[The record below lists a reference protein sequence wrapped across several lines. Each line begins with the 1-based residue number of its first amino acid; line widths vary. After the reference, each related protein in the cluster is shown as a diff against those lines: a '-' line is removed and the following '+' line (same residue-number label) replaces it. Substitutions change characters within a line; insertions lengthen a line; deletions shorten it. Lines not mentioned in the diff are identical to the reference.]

1 MHRLLIVDD
10 EEIEREG
17 MAQFIPW
24 DTYGMKVVGTARN
37 GAEGLEKIAKYKP
50 DLAIVDIKMPVMNGI
65 EMIRKAKEQY
75 PDMTFVVLSGYG
87 DYEFTSQAMEL
98 GVRHYILKPCD
109 EAKMIPVLNK
119 AIAEM
124 EETRAQNAR
133 SEKVE
138 AEARLLKPYAW
149 EQLFRDLLQGRA
161 LPQGSSTR
169 QLLEELGGEE
179 RSILLLDFRLKC
191 GFDSLERYVVG
202 NMLGDLLPDST
213 LLMTTGID
221 RDVLV
226 LADAAAEPSL
236 ESAVQVLKK
245 EFKRFETVNML
256 SAASRTG
263 TLDELSTLFQQVRE
277 LLQLNPDENE
287 TALLRPGQNAALP
300 ETVNEIFDIR
310 ALRQAGS
317 YEELLRELSLAFARM
332 EAKSYRPRQRTQ
344 LCELAWKLLFEGK
357 TPPEES
363 LAAWADALTAAWSL
377 PQPDARSRE
386 IFLAIY
392 ENLSDPDFS
401 LQTIAQQRLFMSED
415 HLRRIF
421 SQMTGERFSAYLERA
436 RITQAQRLLE
446 YHPEMKIS
454 RLAALVGYPLDGQY
468 AKESRLC
475 KPCAEKPPI
484 RANVQTVCRKCAAAF
499 LHKER
504 TPNLAI

>member
-1 MHRLLIVDD
+1 MEKGRIGLYTLLIVDD

-24 DTYGMKVVGTARN
+24 DSYEMKVVSTARN
-37 GAEGLEKIAKYKP
+37 GAEGLEKIAKYRP

-65 EMIRKAKEQY
+65 EMIRQAREQY

-109 EAKMIPVLNK
+109 ESKMIPVLNK
-119 AIAEM
+119 AFAEL
-124 EETRAQNAR
+124 EETRERNAH
-133 SEKVE
+133 SEKME
-138 AEARLLKPYAW
+138 TEARLLKPYAR
-149 EQLFRDLLQGRA
+149 EQLFRDLLLGKAQA
-161 LPQGSSTR
+161 SSGAR
-169 QLLEELGGEE
+169 QLLSGLGGEQ
-179 RSILLLDFRLKC
+179 RTVLLLDFRLKC

-202 NMLGDLLPDST
+202 NMLGDLLPDGT
-213 LLMTTGID
+213 LLMTTGIN

-226 LADAAAEPSL
+226 LTDAMAEPSV
-236 ESAVQVLKK
+236 ETAVQVLKK
-245 EFKRFETVNML
+245 EFKRFETLPML
-256 SAASRTG
+256 SSASRTG
-263 TLDELSTLFQQVRE
+263 TLAELSVLFQQVQE

-287 TALLRPGQNAALP
+287 TALLRPSQNAALP

-317 YEELLRELSLAFARM
+317 YEELLRELALAFARM
-332 EAKSYRPRQRTQ
+332 EAKNYRPRQRQQ
-344 LCELAWKLLFEGK
+344 LCELAWKLLFEDK
-357 TPPEES
+357 AAPEDA
-363 LAAWADALTAAWSL
+363 LAAWADALTAAWNL

-421 SQMTGERFSAYLERA
+421 SQMTGERFSAYLEHA

-446 YHPEMKIS
+446 FQPDMKIS
-454 RLAALVGYPLDGQY
+454 RLAELVGYPLDGQY
-468 AKESRLC
+468 FSKVFRKLC
-475 KPCAEKPPI
+475 GVTPTEY
-484 RANVQTVCRKCAAAF
+484 RNKC
-499 LHKER
+499 
-504 TPNLAI
+504 

>member
-1 MHRLLIVDD
+1 MYTLLIVDD

-119 AIAEM
+119 AFAEL
-124 EETRAQNAR
+124 EETRERNAH
-133 SEKVE
+133 SEKME
-138 AEARLLKPYAW
+138 TEARLLKPYAR
-149 EQLFRDLLQGRA
+149 EQLFRDLLLGKAQA
-161 LPQGSSTR
+161 SSGAR
-169 QLLEELGGEE
+169 QLLSGLGGEQ
-179 RSILLLDFRLKC
+179 RTVLLLDFRLKC

-202 NMLGDLLPDST
+202 NMLGDLLPDGT
-213 LLMTTGID
+213 LLMTTGIN

-226 LADAAAEPSL
+226 LTDAMAEPSV
-236 ESAVQVLKK
+236 ETAVHVLKK
-245 EFKRFETVNML
+245 EFKRFETLPML
-256 SAASRTG
+256 SSASRTG
-263 TLDELSTLFQQVRE
+263 TLAELSVLFQQVQE

-287 TALLRPGQNAALP
+287 TALLRPSQNAALP

-317 YEELLRELSLAFARM
+317 YEELLRELALAFARM
-332 EAKSYRPRQRTQ
+332 EAKNYRPRQRQQ
-344 LCELAWKLLFEGK
+344 LCELAWKLLFEDK
-357 TPPEES
+357 AAPEDS
-363 LAAWADALTAAWSL
+363 LPAWADALTAAWSL

-446 YHPEMKIS
+446 FQPDMKIS
-454 RLAALVGYPLDGQY
+454 RLAELVGYPLDGQY
-468 AKESRLC
+468 FSK
-475 KPCAEKPPI
+475 
-484 RANVQTVCRKCAAAF
+484 VFRKICGV
-499 LHKER
+499 
-504 TPNLAI
+504 TPTEYRSKY

>member
-1 MHRLLIVDD
+1 MEKGRIGLYTLLIVDD

-24 DTYGMKVVGTARN
+24 DSYEMKVVSTARN
-37 GAEGLEKIAKYKP
+37 GAEGLEKIAKYRP

-65 EMIRKAKEQY
+65 EMIRQAREQY

-109 EAKMIPVLNK
+109 ESKMIPVLNK
-119 AIAEM
+119 AFAEL
-124 EETRAQNAR
+124 EETRERNAH
-133 SEKVE
+133 SEKME
-138 AEARLLKPYAW
+138 TEARLLKPYAR
-149 EQLFRDLLQGRA
+149 EQLFRDLLLGKAQA
-161 LPQGSSTR
+161 SSGAR
-169 QLLEELGGEE
+169 QLLSGLGGEQ
-179 RSILLLDFRLKC
+179 RTVLLLDFRLKC

-202 NMLGDLLPDST
+202 NMLGDLLPDGT

-226 LADAAAEPSL
+226 LTDAMAEPSV
-236 ESAVQVLKK
+236 ETAVQVLKK
-245 EFKRFETVNML
+245 EFKRFETLPML
-256 SAASRTG
+256 SSASRTG
-263 TLDELSTLFQQVRE
+263 TLAELSVLFQQVQE

-287 TALLRPGQNAALP
+287 TALLRPSQNAALP

-317 YEELLRELSLAFARM
+317 YEELLRELALAFARM
-332 EAKSYRPRQRTQ
+332 EAKNYRPRQRQQ
-344 LCELAWKLLFEGK
+344 LCELAWKLLFEDK
-357 TPPEES
+357 AAPEDS
-363 LAAWADALTAAWSL
+363 LPAWADALTSAWSL

-421 SQMTGERFSAYLERA
+421 SQMTGERFSAYLEHA

-446 YHPEMKIS
+446 FQPDMKIS
-454 RLAALVGYPLDGQY
+454 RLAELVGYPLDGQY
-468 AKESRLC
+468 FSK
-475 KPCAEKPPI
+475 
-484 RANVQTVCRKCAAAF
+484 VFRKICGV
-499 LHKER
+499 
-504 TPNLAI
+504 TPTEYRSKY

>member
-1 MHRLLIVDD
+1 MEKGRIGLYTLLIVDD

-24 DTYGMKVVGTARN
+24 DSYEMKVVSTARN
-37 GAEGLEKIAKYKP
+37 GAEGLEKIAKYRP
-50 DLAIVDIKMPVMNGI
+50 DLAIVDIKTPVMNGI
-65 EMIRKAKEQY
+65 EMIRQAREQY

-109 EAKMIPVLNK
+109 ESKMIPVLNK
-119 AIAEM
+119 AFAEL
-124 EETRAQNAR
+124 EETRERNAH
-133 SEKVE
+133 SEKME
-138 AEARLLKPYAW
+138 TEARLLKPYAR
-149 EQLFRDLLQGRA
+149 EQLFRDLLLGKAQA
-161 LPQGSSTR
+161 SSGAR
-169 QLLEELGGEE
+169 QLLSGLGGEQ
-179 RSILLLDFRLKC
+179 RTVLLLDFRLKC

-202 NMLGDLLPDST
+202 NMLGDLLPDGT
-213 LLMTTGID
+213 LLMTTGIN

-226 LADAAAEPSL
+226 LTDAMAEPSV
-236 ESAVQVLKK
+236 ETAVQVLKK
-245 EFKRFETVNML
+245 EFKRFETLPML
-256 SAASRTG
+256 SSASRTG
-263 TLDELSTLFQQVRE
+263 TLAELSVLFRQVQE

-287 TALLRPGQNAALP
+287 TALLRPSQNAALP

-317 YEELLRELSLAFARM
+317 YEELLRELALAFARM
-332 EAKSYRPRQRTQ
+332 EAKNYRPRQRQQ
-344 LCELAWKLLFEGK
+344 LCELAWKLLFEDK
-357 TPPEES
+357 AAPEDA
-363 LAAWADALTAAWSL
+363 LATWADALTAAWNL

-446 YHPEMKIS
+446 FQPDMKIS
-454 RLAALVGYPLDGQY
+454 RLAELVGYPLDGQY
-468 AKESRLC
+468 FSKVFRKLC
-475 KPCAEKPPI
+475 GVTPTEY
-484 RANVQTVCRKCAAAF
+484 RNKC
-499 LHKER
+499 
-504 TPNLAI
+504 

>member
-1 MHRLLIVDD
+1 MEKGRIGLYTLLIVDD

-119 AIAEM
+119 AFAEL
-124 EETRAQNAR
+124 EETRERNAH
-133 SEKVE
+133 SEKME
-138 AEARLLKPYAW
+138 TEARLLKPYAR
-149 EQLFRDLLQGRA
+149 EQLFRDLLLGKAQA
-161 LPQGSSTR
+161 SSGAR
-169 QLLEELGGEE
+169 QLLSGLGGEQ
-179 RSILLLDFRLKC
+179 RAVLLLDFRLKC

-202 NMLGDLLPDST
+202 NMLGDLLPDGT

-226 LADAAAEPSL
+226 LTDAMAEPSV
-236 ESAVQVLKK
+236 ETAVQVLKK
-245 EFKRFETVNML
+245 EFKRFEILPML
-256 SAASRTG
+256 SSASRTG
-263 TLDELSTLFQQVRE
+263 TLAELSVLFRQVQE

-287 TALLRPGQNAALP
+287 TALLRPSQNAALP

-317 YEELLRELSLAFARM
+317 YEELLRELALAFARM
-332 EAKSYRPRQRTQ
+332 EAKNYRPRQRQQ
-344 LCELAWKLLFEGK
+344 LCELAWKLLFEDK
-357 TPPEES
+357 AAPEDS
-363 LAAWADALTAAWSL
+363 LPAWADALTAAWSL

-401 LQTIAQQRLFMSED
+401 LQTIAQQRLFVSED

-446 YHPEMKIS
+446 FQPDMKIS
-454 RLAALVGYPLDGQY
+454 RLAELVGYPLDGQY
-468 AKESRLC
+468 FSKVFRKLC
-475 KPCAEKPPI
+475 GVTPTEY
-484 RANVQTVCRKCAAAF
+484 RNKC
-499 LHKER
+499 
-504 TPNLAI
+504 

>member
-1 MHRLLIVDD
+1 MEKGRIGLYTLLIVDD

-24 DTYGMKVVGTARN
+24 DSYEMKVVSTARN
-37 GAEGLEKIAKYKP
+37 GAEGLEKIAKYRP
-50 DLAIVDIKMPVMNGI
+50 NLAIVDIKMPVMNGI
-65 EMIRKAKEQY
+65 EMIRQAREQY

-109 EAKMIPVLNK
+109 EGKMIPVLNK
-119 AIAEM
+119 AFAEL
-124 EETRAQNAR
+124 EETRERNAH
-133 SEKVE
+133 SEKME
-138 AEARLLKPYAW
+138 TEARLLKPYAR
-149 EQLFRDLLQGRA
+149 EQLFRDLLLGKAQA
-161 LPQGSSTR
+161 SSGAR
-169 QLLEELGGEE
+169 QLLSGLGGEQ
-179 RSILLLDFRLKC
+179 RSVLLLDFRLKC

-202 NMLGDLLPDST
+202 NMLGDLLPDGT
-213 LLMTTGID
+213 LLMTTGIN

-226 LADAAAEPSL
+226 LTDAMAEPSV
-236 ESAVQVLKK
+236 ETAVHVLKK
-245 EFKRFETVNML
+245 EFKRFETLPML
-256 SAASRTG
+256 SSASRTG
-263 TLDELSTLFQQVRE
+263 TLAELSVLFQQVQE

-287 TALLRPGQNAALP
+287 TALLRPSQNAALP

-317 YEELLRELSLAFARM
+317 YEELLRELALAFARM
-332 EAKSYRPRQRTQ
+332 EAKNYRPRQRQQ
-344 LCELAWKLLFEGK
+344 LCELAWKLLFEDK
-357 TPPEES
+357 AAPEDS
-363 LAAWADALTAAWSL
+363 FPAWADALTAAWSL

-446 YHPEMKIS
+446 FQPDMKIS
-454 RLAALVGYPLDGQY
+454 RLAELVGYPLDGQY
-468 AKESRLC
+468 FSK
-475 KPCAEKPPI
+475 
-484 RANVQTVCRKCAAAF
+484 VFRKICGV
-499 LHKER
+499 
-504 TPNLAI
+504 TPTEYRSKY

>member
-1 MHRLLIVDD
+1 MEKGRIGLYTLLIVDD

-24 DTYGMKVVGTARN
+24 DSYEMKVVSTARN

-65 EMIRKAKEQY
+65 EMIRKAKEHY

-109 EAKMIPVLNK
+109 EGKMIPVLNK
-119 AIAEM
+119 AIAELD
-124 EETRAQNAR
+124 EARAQNAH
-133 SEKVE
+133 SEKME
-138 AEARLLKPYAW
+138 TEARLLKPYAR
-149 EQLFRDLLQGRA
+149 EQLFRDLLLGKAQA
-161 LPQGSSTR
+161 SSGAR
-169 QLLEELGGEE
+169 QLLSGLGGEQ
-179 RSILLLDFRLKC
+179 RTVLLLDFRLKC

-202 NMLGDLLPDST
+202 NMLGDLLPDGT

-226 LADAAAEPSL
+226 LADASAEPSL

-263 TLDELSTLFQQVRE
+263 TLEELATLFQQVQE

-287 TALLRPGQNAALP
+287 TALLRPSQNATLP

-317 YEELLRELSLAFARM
+317 YEELLRELALVFARM
-332 EAKSYRPRQRTQ
+332 EAKNYRPRQRQQ
-344 LCELAWKLLFEGK
+344 LCELAWKLLFEDK
-357 TPPEES
+357 AAPEDS
-363 LAAWADALTAAWSL
+363 LPAWADALTAAWSL

-421 SQMTGERFSAYLERA
+421 SQMTGERFSAYLEHC

-446 YHPEMKIS
+446 FQPDMKIS
-454 RLAALVGYPLDGQY
+454 RLAELVGYPLDGQY
-468 AKESRLC
+468 FSK
-475 KPCAEKPPI
+475 
-484 RANVQTVCRKCAAAF
+484 VFRKICGV
-499 LHKER
+499 
-504 TPNLAI
+504 TPTEYRNKC

>member
-1 MHRLLIVDD
+1 MEKGRIDLYTLLIVDD

-24 DTYGMKVVGTARN
+24 DSYEMKVVSTARN
-37 GAEGLEKIAKYKP
+37 GAEGLEKIAKYRP

-65 EMIRKAKEQY
+65 EMIRQAREQY

-109 EAKMIPVLNK
+109 ESKMIPVLNK
-119 AIAEM
+119 AIAELD
-124 EETRAQNAR
+124 EARAQNAH
-133 SEKVE
+133 SAKLEN
-138 AEARLLKPYAW
+138 EARLLKPYAR
-149 EQLFRDLLQGRA
+149 EQLFRDLLLGKAQA
-161 LPQGSSTR
+161 SSGAR
-169 QLLEELGGEE
+169 QLLSGLGGEQ
-179 RSILLLDFRLKC
+179 RSVLLLDFRLKC

-202 NMLGDLLPDST
+202 NMLGDLLPDGT
-213 LLMTTGID
+213 LLMTTGIN

-226 LADAAAEPSL
+226 LTDAMAEPSV
-236 ESAVQVLKK
+236 ETAVQVLKK
-245 EFKRFETVNML
+245 EFKRFETLPML
-256 SAASRTG
+256 SSASRTG
-263 TLDELSTLFQQVRE
+263 TLAELSVLFQQVQE

-287 TALLRPGQNAALP
+287 TALLRPSQNAALP

-317 YEELLRELSLAFARM
+317 YEELLRELALAFARM
-332 EAKSYRPRQRTQ
+332 EAKNYRPRQRQQ
-344 LCELAWKLLFEGK
+344 LCELAWKLLFEDK
-357 TPPEES
+357 ATPEDS
-363 LAAWADALTAAWSL
+363 LPAWADALTTAWSL

-421 SQMTGERFSAYLERA
+421 SQITGERFSAYLERA

-446 YHPEMKIS
+446 FQPDMKIS
-454 RLAALVGYPLDGQY
+454 RLAELVGYPLDGQY
-468 AKESRLC
+468 FSKVFRKLC
-475 KPCAEKPPI
+475 G
-484 RANVQTVCRKCAAAF
+484 V
-499 LHKER
+499 
-504 TPNLAI
+504 TPTEYRSKY

>member
-1 MHRLLIVDD
+1 MEKGRIGLYTLLIVDD

-24 DTYGMKVVGTARN
+24 DSYEMKVVSTARN
-37 GAEGLEKIAKYKP
+37 GAEGLEKIAKYRP

-65 EMIRKAKEQY
+65 EMIRQAREQY

-109 EAKMIPVLNK
+109 ESKMIPVLNK
-119 AIAEM
+119 AFAEL
-124 EETRAQNAR
+124 EETRERNAH
-133 SEKVE
+133 SEKME
-138 AEARLLKPYAW
+138 TEARLLKPYAR
-149 EQLFRDLLQGRA
+149 EQLFRDLLLGKAQA
-161 LPQGSSTR
+161 SSGAR
-169 QLLEELGGEE
+169 QLLSGLGGEQ
-179 RSILLLDFRLKC
+179 RTVLLLDFRLKC

-202 NMLGDLLPDST
+202 NMLGDLLPDGT

-226 LADAAAEPSL
+226 LTDAMAEPSV
-236 ESAVQVLKK
+236 ETAVQVLKK
-245 EFKRFETVNML
+245 EFKRFETLPML
-256 SAASRTG
+256 SSASRTG
-263 TLDELSTLFQQVRE
+263 TLAELSVLFRQVQE

-287 TALLRPGQNAALP
+287 TALLRLSQNAALP

-317 YEELLRELSLAFARM
+317 YEELLRELALAFARM
-332 EAKSYRPRQRTQ
+332 EAKNYRPRQRQQ
-344 LCELAWKLLFEGK
+344 LCELAWKLLFEDK
-357 TPPEES
+357 ATPEDS
-363 LAAWADALTAAWSL
+363 LPAWADALTAAWSL

-421 SQMTGERFSAYLERA
+421 SQITGERFSAYLERA

-446 YHPEMKIS
+446 FQPDMKIS
-454 RLAALVGYPLDGQY
+454 RLAELVGYPLDGQY
-468 AKESRLC
+468 FSKVFRKLC
-475 KPCAEKPPI
+475 G
-484 RANVQTVCRKCAAAF
+484 V
-499 LHKER
+499 
-504 TPNLAI
+504 TPTEYRSKY

>member
-1 MHRLLIVDD
+1 LIVDD
-10 EEIEREG
+10 EEIEHEG

-37 GAEGLEKIAKYKP
+37 GVEGLEKIAKYKP

-65 EMIRKAKEQY
+65 EMIRKAKKQY

-124 EETRAQNAR
+124 EEPRAQNAR

-138 AEARLLKPYAW
+138 AEARLLKPYAR
-149 EQLFRDLLQGRA
+149 EQLFRDLLQGCA

-245 EFKRFETVNML
+245 
-256 SAASRTG
+256 SSSGSR
-263 TLDELSTLFQQVRE
+263 R
-277 LLQLNPDENE
+277 
-287 TALLRPGQNAALP
+287 
-300 ETVNEIFDIR
+300 
-310 ALRQAGS
+310 
-317 YEELLRELSLAFARM
+317 
-332 EAKSYRPRQRTQ
+332 
-344 LCELAWKLLFEGK
+344 
-357 TPPEES
+357 
-363 LAAWADALTAAWSL
+363 
-377 PQPDARSRE
+377 
-386 IFLAIY
+386 
-392 ENLSDPDFS
+392 
-401 LQTIAQQRLFMSED
+401 
-415 HLRRIF
+415 
-421 SQMTGERFSAYLERA
+421 
-436 RITQAQRLLE
+436 
-446 YHPEMKIS
+446 
-454 RLAALVGYPLDGQY
+454 
-468 AKESRLC
+468 
-475 KPCAEKPPI
+475 
-484 RANVQTVCRKCAAAF
+484 
-499 LHKER
+499 
-504 TPNLAI
+504 

>member
-1 MHRLLIVDD
+1 MYTLLIVDD

-24 DTYGMKVVGTARN
+24 DSYEMKVVSTARN
-37 GAEGLEKIAKYKP
+37 GAEGLEKIAKYRP

-65 EMIRKAKEQY
+65 EMIRQAREQY

-109 EAKMIPVLNK
+109 ESKMIPVLNK
-119 AIAEM
+119 AFAEL
-124 EETRAQNAR
+124 EETRERNAH
-133 SEKVE
+133 SEKME
-138 AEARLLKPYAW
+138 TEARLLKPYAR
-149 EQLFRDLLQGRA
+149 EQLFRDLLLGKAQA
-161 LPQGSSTR
+161 SSGAR
-169 QLLEELGGEE
+169 QLLSGLGGEQ
-179 RSILLLDFRLKC
+179 RTVLLLDFRLKC

-202 NMLGDLLPDST
+202 NMLGDLLPDGT
-213 LLMTTGID
+213 LLMTTGIN

-226 LADAAAEPSL
+226 LTDAMAEPSV
-236 ESAVQVLKK
+236 ETAVQVLKK
-245 EFKRFETVNML
+245 EFKRFETLPML
-256 SAASRTG
+256 SSASRTG
-263 TLDELSTLFQQVRE
+263 TLAELSVLFQQVQE

-287 TALLRPGQNAALP
+287 IALLRPSQNAALP

-317 YEELLRELSLAFARM
+317 YEELLRELALAFARM
-332 EAKSYRPRQRTQ
+332 EAKNYRPRQRQQ
-344 LCELAWKLLFEGK
+344 LCELAWKLLFEDK
-357 TPPEES
+357 AAPEDS
-363 LAAWADALTAAWSL
+363 LPAWADALTAAWSL

-446 YHPEMKIS
+446 FQPDMKIS
-454 RLAALVGYPLDGQY
+454 RLAELVGYPLDGQY
-468 AKESRLC
+468 FSK
-475 KPCAEKPPI
+475 
-484 RANVQTVCRKCAAAF
+484 VFRKICGV
-499 LHKER
+499 
-504 TPNLAI
+504 TPTEYRSKY